1 MEAERKLSEYISLS
15 KKIDDSELERKI
27 KVGILSSF
35 TLNGLDETLHVKC
48 SEIDIGYRSYA
59 AGYNQF
65 NQEIL
70 DSSSN
75 LYNFSPDITFLIM
88 DVRSLLGKIF
98 YYPYSISSSERKQVV
113 EKKINELKNLI
124 VQFKKNSNSKLI
136 ISNFSVPSY
145 SSNGLIETKTEF
157 GFHDMIREIN
167 KQLSEIVRNES
178 SVYVYDFNQFISRF
192 GENNVFKYKQ
202 FFIGDIRITFD
213 YIPFL
218 AYDFMGYV
226 KPMLS
231 LNRKCIVL
239 DLDDTLWG
247 GIVGEDGFDGIKLD
261 QTSIG
266 SAYVEFQKY
275 LLSLWQHGVILA
287 INSKNNF
294 EDAIKVIKEHP
305 EMVLREENFAS
316 MQINWN
322 DKAQNLKTISKN
334 LNIGL
339 DSIVYFDDDP
349 INQERIKQELPE
361 VLTVKLPTD
370 PSEYVN
376 ILKSL
381 NDFNVLQQTEEDLNR
396 GKMYTQQLQRK
407 ELEKSVT
414 NLDDFLKQLD
424 IKVVIKEANQFT
436 IPRISQLTL
445 KTNQFNLTTKRYQEE
460 DIIKYCGNPN
470 MKVGCAQIED
480 KFGDNGITNAF
491 IIEKNPDVWVI
502 DTFLLSCRVMGRG
515 VEDAI
520 ISHILKD
527 AKNHGAKKVKAFF
540 IPTKKNKPAEA
551 FLSNF
556 GFKKENDYWMYD
568 LNNPIKTPNHLNT
581 EVE

>member
-1 MEAERKLSEYISLS
+1 
-15 KKIDDSELERKI
+15 
-27 KVGILSSF
+27 
-35 TLNGLDETLHVKC
+35 
-48 SEIDIGYRSYA
+48 
-59 AGYNQF
+59 
-65 NQEIL
+65 
-70 DSSSN
+70 
-75 LYNFSPDITFLIM
+75 
-88 DVRSLLGKIF
+88 
-98 YYPYSISSSERKQVV
+98 
-113 EKKINELKNLI
+113 
-124 VQFKKNSNSKLI
+124 
-136 ISNFSVPSY
+136 
-145 SSNGLIETKTEF
+145 
-157 GFHDMIREIN
+157 MIREIN
-167 KQLSEIVRNES
+167 KQLSEIARNES
-178 SVYVYDFNQFISRF
+178 SVYVYDFNQFVSRF

-202 FFIGDIRITFD
+202 FFVGDIRITFD

-266 SAYVEFQKY
+266 SAYIEFQKY

-305 EMVLREENFAS
+305 EMVLREKNFAS

-376 ILKSL
+376 ILKRL

-502 DTFLLSCRVMGRG
+502 DTFLLSCRVIGRG

-540 IPTKKNKPAEA
+540 IPTTKNKPAEA
-551 FLSNF
+551 FLPNF
-556 GFKKENDYWMYD
+556 GFKKENDYWVYD
-568 LNNPIKTPNHLNT
+568 LNNPIKTPNHLT
-581 EVE
+581 LR

>member
-1 MEAERKLSEYISLS
+1 MESERKLSEYISLS
-15 KKIDDSELERKI
+15 KKIDDSKLERKI

-70 DSSSN
+70 DSNSN
-75 LYNFSPDITFLIM
+75 LYNFSPDITFLII

-98 YYPYSISSSERKQVV
+98 YYPYSVSSSERKQVV

-124 VQFKKNSNSKLI
+124 IQFKKNSNSKLI

-167 KQLSEIVRNES
+167 KQLSEIARNES
-178 SVYVYDFNQFISRF
+178 SVYVYDFNQFVSRF

-202 FFIGDIRITFD
+202 FFVGDIRITFD

-266 SAYVEFQKY
+266 SAYV
-275 LLSLWQHGVILA
+275 
-287 INSKNNF
+287 
-294 EDAIKVIKEHP
+294 
-305 EMVLREENFAS
+305 
-316 MQINWN
+316 
-322 DKAQNLKTISKN
+322 
-334 LNIGL
+334 
-339 DSIVYFDDDP
+339 
-349 INQERIKQELPE
+349 
-361 VLTVKLPTD
+361 
-370 PSEYVN
+370 
-376 ILKSL
+376 
-381 NDFNVLQQTEEDLNR
+381 
-396 GKMYTQQLQRK
+396 
-407 ELEKSVT
+407 
-414 NLDDFLKQLD
+414 
-424 IKVVIKEANQFT
+424 
-436 IPRISQLTL
+436 
-445 KTNQFNLTTKRYQEE
+445 
-460 DIIKYCGNPN
+460 
-470 MKVGCAQIED
+470 
-480 KFGDNGITNAF
+480 
-491 IIEKNPDVWVI
+491 
-502 DTFLLSCRVMGRG
+502 
-515 VEDAI
+515 
-520 ISHILKD
+520 
-527 AKNHGAKKVKAFF
+527 
-540 IPTKKNKPAEA
+540 
-551 FLSNF
+551 
-556 GFKKENDYWMYD
+556 DY
-568 LNNPIKTPNHLNT
+568 
-581 EVE
+581 